1 LCENLILRDSIK
13 DEGTKLYIVLAFIQ
27 TELQ

>member
-1 LCENLILRDSIK
+1 LILRDSIK
-13 DEGTKLYIVLAFIQ
+13 DEGTKLYLVLAFIQ